1 MAHFLI
7 VGSYTSEAWAAQ
19 IKNPRNRV
27 EAIRPMIEEHG
38 GRIETAYYAFGDYDF
53 FVILEFPDN
62 VSAAAISIAVGS
74 SGAFSSFKTVPLLTM
89 EEGLEAITRAGGA
102 DYTTPGN

>member
-38 GRIETAYYAFGDYDF
+38 GRIETAYYAFGDYDI
-53 FVILEFPDN
+53 FVIL
-62 VSAAAISIAVGS
+62 
-74 SGAFSSFKTVPLLTM
+74 
-89 EEGLEAITRAGGA
+89 
-102 DYTTPGN
+102 

>member
-1 MAHFLI
+1 MAHYLI
-7 VGSYTSEAWAAQ
+7 IGSYTSEAWAAQ

-38 GRIETAYYAFGDYDF
+38 GKIETAYYAFGDYDI

-62 VSAAAISIAVGS
+62 VSAA
-74 SGAFSSFKTVPLLTM
+74 
-89 EEGLEAITRAGGA
+89 
-102 DYTTPGN
+102 